1 MINSHMTQTNAIF
14 PYSSFFHVYVF
25 CYFNRRCLGVD
36 FLPFLPMVITKLLVA
51 ISQDLSS
58 GTGGIDLEELEQR
71 FQFLSFYLSS
81 YLSIFLSFSA
91 FLFTKLNVY
100 LLDSKF
106 IFKESNFFVFIMV
119 AFFCV

>member
-14 PYSSFFHVYVF
+14 PYSSFFHVFVF

-71 FQFLSFYLSS
+71 FQFLSFYLP
-81 YLSIFLSFSA
+81 IFLYFSA

-100 LLDSKF
+100 LLDSNF
-106 IFKESNFFVFIMV
+106 FFKESNFFVAIMFAFIRV
-119 AFFCV
+119 